1 MAIILAI
8 GMAILLG
15 CGGFLDSSGGFAHKL
30 RTRVFSLPGPRLTR
44 GLRRSARVRAAAY
57 FAFEDETVF
66 EALSDKLSGVF
77 DKLRRRG
84 ALSEADVTEA
94 LREVRLALLEADV
107 ALEVV
112 RDFIAKVRERA
123 VGAEV
128 LRSVSPGQ
136 QVVKIVNDAL
146 IEALGGAGAVEINL
160 NAVPPVAI
168 LMAGLQGSGKT
179 TTAGKLAL
187 RLKDKQRKKVLLASL
202 DTQRPA
208 AQLQLQQLAER
219 AGVAS
224 LEIIPFQSPVQI
236 ARRAMDTARREVFD
250 VVILDTAGRLSI
262 DEALMAE
269 VKEIRDATN
278 PAETLLV
285 VDAMT
290 GQDAVNTAKAFN
302 EALGVTGIVMTRMD
316 GDARGGAALSMRA
329 ITGAPIK
336 LTGTGEKLDALED
349 FHPERVAGRILGM
362 GDIVGLVERAAE
374 TIDQAEA
381 EKLAKKMA
389 KGTFD
394 LEDYASQLKQIGK
407 MGSISGILGMLPGIS
422 KVKAQMADAN
432 LDTAVF
438 KRQAAIISSMTIKE
452 KRNPD
457 ILKASRK
464 KRIAAGS
471 GTSVQEVNKLLKQFD
486 DMSTMMKKMSKMGQ
500 KGLMRQGL
508 SALMPKGMPGGLP
521 GGGRRPF

>member
-1 MAIILAI
+1 
-8 GMAILLG
+8 
-15 CGGFLDSSGGFAHKL
+15 
-30 RTRVFSLPGPRLTR
+30 
-44 GLRRSARVRAAAY
+44 
-57 FAFEDETVF
+57 VF

-146 IEALGGAGAVEINL
+146 IDALGGAGAVEINL
-160 NAVPPVAI
+160 NAASPVPI
-168 LMAGLQGSGKT
+168 LMVGLQGSGKT

-208 AQLQLQQLAER
+208 AQLQLAQLAER

-236 ARRAMDTARREVFD
+236 ARRAMDTARREVYD

-262 DEALMAE
+262 DDVLMAE
-269 VKEIRDATN
+269 VRDIRDATS

-290 GQDAVNTAKAFN
+290 GQDAVNTARAFN

-432 LDTAVF
+432 MDTSF
-438 KRQAAIISSMTIKE
+438 LKRQAAIISSMTQKE
-452 KRNPD
+452 RRQPD

-486 DMSTMMKKMSKMGQ
+486 DMSAMMKRMSKMGQ
-500 KGLMRQGL
+500 KGMMRNGL
-508 SALMPKGMPGGLP
+508 SALMPKGMQGG